1 MATFL
6 KMANH
11 SFETSLEME
20 PRSKL
25 NVGAEDTD
33 TLKKKKCLYRTNVLI
48 HSWQWWFS
56 CQLVNEPDGL
66 TPLVLTLQE
75 SKVNHTKA
83 TFLNTSA
90 SKPLYS
96 FDSVLQ
102 LQFTTKNVSIIVHR
116 LWI

>member
-1 MATFL
+1 
-6 KMANH
+6 
-11 SFETSLEME
+11 ME

-33 TLKKKKCLYRTNVLI
+33 TLKKKKLCLYRTNVLI